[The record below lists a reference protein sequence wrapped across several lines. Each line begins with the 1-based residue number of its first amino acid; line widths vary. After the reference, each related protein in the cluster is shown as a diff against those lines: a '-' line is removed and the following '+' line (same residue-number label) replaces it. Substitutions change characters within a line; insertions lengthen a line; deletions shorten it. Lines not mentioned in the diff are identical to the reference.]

1 MATNSELL
9 RELFVENGLIK
20 DEDTFDLKFG
30 SRKTTIITRSGIE
43 KIQFH
48 NNIEIKYYIESIV
61 PADWASPFVVIKA
74 VAKKGDIVMESFGEA
89 SSQNTTQ
96 KYPVAMAEKRALSRV
111 VLKIAGFYKYGVFGE
126 DESDDFKRKV
136 KEAA

>member
-1 MATNSELL
+1 MTSKNEML
-9 RELFVENGLIK
+9 RELFIANGLVK

-30 SRKTTIITRSGIE
+30 NRTTTIITRSGIE

-48 NNIEIKYYIESIV
+48 NNIEVKYYVESIV
-61 PADWASPFVVIKA
+61 PPDFVVMKA
-74 VAKKGDIVMESFGEA
+74 IAKKGDVVMESFGEA
-89 SSQNTTQ
+89 SANNTKQ
-96 KYPVAMAEKRALSRV
+96 SYPVAMAEKRALSRV

>member
-1 MATNSELL
+1 MTTKNEML
-9 RELFVENGLIK
+9 RELFIANGLVK

-30 SRKTTIITRSGIE
+30 NRTTTIITRSGIE

-48 NNIEIKYYIESIV
+48 NNIEVKYYVESIV
-61 PADWASPFVVIKA
+61 PPDFVVMKA
-74 VAKKGDIVMESFGEA
+74 IAKKGDVVMESFGEA
-89 SSQNTTQ
+89 SANNTKQ
-96 KYPVAMAEKRALSRV
+96 SYPVAMAEKRALSRV

>member
-1 MATNSELL
+1 ML
-9 RELFVENGLIK
+9 RELFVANGLVK
-20 DEDTFDLKFG
+20 DEDTYILPYGKG
-30 SRKTTIITRSGIE
+30 VTIITRTGIE

-48 NNIEIKYYIESIV
+48 NNIDVKYYIESIV

-89 SSQNTTQ
+89 SANNTKQ
-96 KYPVAMAEKRALSRV
+96 SYPVAMAEKRALSRV

-126 DESDDFKRKV
+126 DESDDFKEK
-136 KEAA
+136 AA